1 MKLKPITLIALAVIT
16 MSGVWIYSQGK
27 ADTRSAEPIPEQV
40 QTTSTP
46 EPTPGRPL
54 KQNEEYL
61 GAMELYVTVPEGMTF
76 RQDMASEIAVNFY
89 IEDGSAENPTYQ
101 LYVVFQPNRT
111 ITDDGLELI
120 KKEIEPDTIK
130 EATVGDYKGFEGLVV
145 GPKARYQTLIIKEG
159 KPLSFSTWPPTE
171 ENKAITD
178 QILSTVSF
186 DK

>member
-1 MKLKPITLIALAVIT
+1 

-54 KQNEEYL
+54 KQNEEYV
-61 GAMELYVTVPEGMTF
+61 GIMGLYVTVPEGMTF
-76 RQDMASEIAVNFY
+76 RQDVASEIAVNFY

-101 LYVVFQPNRT
+101 LYVVYQPNKT
-111 ITDDGLELI
+111 MTEDGLELI
-120 KKEIEPDTIK
+120 KQEMEPDTIK
-130 EATVGDYKGFEGLVV
+130 EVTVGDYEGFTGHVV

-178 QILSTVSF
+178 QILLSVSF

>member
-16 MSGVWIYSQGK
+16 VSGVWIYSQGK
-27 ADTRSAEPIPEQV
+27 ADTRSAEPTPEHV

-61 GAMELYVTVPEGMTF
+61 GAMGLYVTIPEGMNF
-76 RQDMASEIAVNFY
+76 RHDIASEIAVNFY

-101 LYVVFQPNRT
+101 FYAVYQPQKT
-111 ITDDGLELI
+111 MTEEGLKLI
-120 KKEIEPDTIK
+120 KKEMEPDTIR

-159 KPLSFSTWPPTE
+159 KLLTFSTWPPTE